1 MKYTLYELIYLNSNM
16 DNTENI
22 QIIKISRQL

>member
-1 MKYTLYELIYLNSNM
+1 MKYTLYEFIYLNSNM